1 MLTLPPLPSITLQG
15 ILGYDEGHSSYS
27 PRPFT
32 EYCSKPLKMD
42 DLEGRGGREG
52 GLLTV
57 LSVLLV
63 AQPCISEVT
72 YGSTDGL
79 SPIVLRA
86 QHLLLVEE
94 EYQCEVVI

>member
-1 MLTLPPLPSITLQG
+1 MG
-15 ILGYDEGHSSYS
+15 
-27 PRPFT
+27 
-32 EYCSKPLKMD
+32 

-57 LSVLLV
+57 LNILLV
-63 AQPCISEVT
+63 YQPCIQRVT

-86 QHLLLVEE
+86 QHLLSIEE
-94 EYQCEVVI
+94 EYRCKVVT

>member
-1 MLTLPPLPSITLQG
+1 MKLTVLLTLPPLPSHHPPRYSG
-15 ILGYDEGHSSYS
+15 IRQRESSYS
-27 PRPFT
+27 PRPFI
-32 EYCSKPLKMD
+32 EYCSKPLKTN

-52 GLLTV
+52 GLLTA
-57 LSVLLV
+57 LSILPID
-63 AQPCISEVT
+63 QPFIREVT

-94 EYQCEVVI
+94 RY